1 MHTMCTLSFIGT
13 QLIRSTP
20 RILTRF
26 MSVETVVILNHLE
39 ILYRERNE
47 QIQFTILPW

>member
-1 MHTMCTLSFIGT
+1 MCTLSFTGT

-26 MSVETVVILNHLE
+26 MSVKTGVILIHLE
-39 ILYRERNE
+39 ILFREKNE